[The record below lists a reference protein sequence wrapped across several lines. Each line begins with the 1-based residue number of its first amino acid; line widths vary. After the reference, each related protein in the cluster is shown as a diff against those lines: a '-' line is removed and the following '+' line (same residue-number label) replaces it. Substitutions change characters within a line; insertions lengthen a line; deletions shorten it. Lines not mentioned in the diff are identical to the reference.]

1 MKLRTR
7 HLFCML
13 LLLSALRAAD
23 GAMLP
28 SGQNGFDAHYL
39 SVLLS
44 QDSPGAKVTLNDH
57 RINLGS
63 GNGHFIFAGFA
74 HRFGDDL
81 HLNLPAGSLA
91 SYRTAWMMRPPEA
104 QTASVHAVSGLASR
118 IAL

>member
-39 SVLLS
+39 SALLS
-44 QDSPGAKVTLNDH
+44 QDGPGAKVTLNDH

-63 GNGHFIFAGFA
+63 GNGHYIFAGFT

-81 HLNLPAGSLA
+81 HLDLPVGSLA
-91 SYRTAWMMRPPEA
+91 SYRTAWTMRPPSE
-104 QTASVHAVSGLASR
+104 QTTSVHTVTGLATR
-118 IAL
+118 VAL